1 MLIKKFKTPN
11 LLDELF
17 SDSFFDEIN
26 TVVRSDPF
34 ARNKEIPFDVIETDD
49 AYNVELMLAGYDKK
63 DFNLEVDDNKLTITG
78 ERNEVED
85 TKYNHKTSY
94 FGKITKTFTLPK
106 EVIVDKIDAEYING
120 ILKVTVPKDKEL
132 IGSKS
137 IVVR

>member
-1 MLIKKFKTPN
+1 MLVNKFKTPN

-26 TVVRSDPF
+26 DVYNRPNGN
-34 ARNKEIPFDVIETDD
+34 REIPFDVIETDD

-63 DFNLEVDDNKLTITG
+63 DFNLEVDDGKLIITG
-78 ERNEVED
+78 ERKEVED

-94 FGKITKTFTLPK
+94 FGKISKSFTLPK
-106 EVIVDKIDAEYING
+106 EVMIDKIDAEYVNG
-120 ILKVTVPKDKEL
+120 VLNVSVPKDKEL